1 MLPDASTYPDAQEK
15 CGRAKRALRFIG
27 GLLLAIF
34 LQPVFAI
41 WIAIRWKG
49 VSRWLRYGGIVLA
62 FCIPLAFLW
71 EEISKGTLHENLA
84 FWTSSWA
91 IFLTWSFFS
100 ASFMQ
105 HRAIR
110 PSRLLVAGAAFI
122 FVLFIL
128 GTVMTIIY
136 WKMGIVY

>member
-1 MLPDASTYPDAQEK
+1 MLPEAAAGSLSPEK
-15 CGRAKRALRFIG
+15 CGRAKRALRLIG

-41 WIAIRWKG
+41 LIAIRWKA
-49 VSRWLRYGGIVLA
+49 VSRWLRCGGIVLA
-62 FCIPLAFLW
+62 FCIPPAFLW
-71 EEISKGTLHENLA
+71 EEISKGTHQEWLA
-84 FWTSSWA
+84 FWASSWA
-91 IFLTWSFFS
+91 VFLTWSFFS

-122 FVLFIL
+122 FLVLIA
-128 GTVMTIIY
+128 GTVMAIIY